1 MTEPLPQHLVPF
13 YDDTLMA
20 VQRPDGIIF
29 VSFTR
34 LCENIGLSR
43 QSQARRI
50 QGHTVLNE
58 GFITL
63 TVETEGGPQAI
74 YCLRLDLVTLWLA
87 TVQAAKAKLEVQ
99 QKLVRY
105 QREAAVVLWQA
116 FQNQIVTKDTI
127 QPPQTST
134 AIQELQHIAEMA
146 RAIAQLAEQQIE
158 LQREQQ
164 SFRHE
169 VSERLMRAGHV
180 VKGMRLDIA
189 DLQIRLGDVEAL
201 VRPGAP
207 ISKVQAAEVS
217 QRVKAL
223 AELLTS
229 KERGKNFYQGIFGEL
244 YRRFGVSSYT
254 DIPQEQYTEVLAF
267 LDDWKHAAHQGS
279 TTPPGSASNKDNS
292 AGNQ

>member
-1 MTEPLPQHLVPF
+1 M
-13 YDDTLMA
+13 
-20 VQRPDGIIF
+20 
-29 VSFTR
+29 
-34 LCENIGLSR
+34 
-43 QSQARRI
+43 
-50 QGHTVLNE
+50 
-58 GFITL
+58 
-63 TVETEGGPQAI
+63 
-74 YCLRLDLVTLWLA
+74 
-87 TVQAAKAKLEVQ
+87 
-99 QKLVRY
+99 
-105 QREAAVVLWQA
+105 
-116 FQNQIVTKDTI
+116 
-127 QPPQTST
+127 
-134 AIQELQHIAEMA
+134 AIQELQHIVEMA

-267 LDDWKHAAHQGS
+267 LDDWKHAALQGS